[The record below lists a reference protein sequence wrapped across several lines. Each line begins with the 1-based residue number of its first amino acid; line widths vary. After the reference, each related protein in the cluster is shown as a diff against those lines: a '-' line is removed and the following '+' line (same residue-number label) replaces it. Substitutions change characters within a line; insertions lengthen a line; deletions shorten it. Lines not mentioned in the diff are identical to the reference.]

1 MKKIALILAAA
12 VGISMAGPALN
23 SWIPSGTST
32 PVWLITAAGTYAPNT
47 TAQSLGLT
55 STYSQ
60 TATAAI
66 TYTIQAAAV
75 AAGGKWCIHS
85 QNVATTITTSLGTA
99 IVYHGA
105 AGATSVTIPATQSL
119 INVECDGSKC
129 YIN

>member
-1 MKKIALILAAA
+1 MKSLFLAVSLAILASCAPA
-12 VGISMAGPALN
+12 FAGPILQD
-23 SWIPSGTST
+23 WCFVGTNTCTS
-32 PVWLITAAGTYAPNT
+32 PYNHYITATGTYTLNQQDALKAFPVNLT
-47 TAQSLGLT
+47 RIGATDTITA
-55 STYSQ
+55 Y
-60 TATAAI
+60 
-66 TYTIQAAAV
+66 
-75 AAGGKWCIHS
+75 HS

>member
-23 SWIPSGTST
+23 SWVPSGTST
-32 PVWLITAAGTYAPNT
+32 PVWLITVTGSYAPNT

-75 AAGGKWCIHS
+75 TAGGK
-85 QNVATTITTSLGTA
+85 
-99 IVYHGA
+99 
-105 AGATSVTIPATQSL
+105 
-119 INVECDGSKC
+119 
-129 YIN
+129 